1 MVSIQIKLIACDGVS
16 VYRFEEVANGKS
28 ARERAKK
35 LLIASPYAH
44 SVELDYTING
54 ITQQFKINKPK

>member
-1 MVSIQIKLIACDGVS
+1 MVSIQIKLIACDGVN

-35 LLIASPYAH
+35 LLIASPYAR
-44 SVELDYTING
+44 SVELDYTIKG
-54 ITQQFKINKPK
+54 IAQQFKINKPK